1 MPANLTFPN
10 VKVQSGFT
18 ISMSGTGDPSTFDF
32 TMDAFPGY
40 TYFDKSKQ
48 VLCVIQVVE
57 DSLSATATSGSVML
71 QNDTIEH
78 GDVLTDDSDR
88 FDPRG

>member
-1 MPANLTFPN
+1 
-10 VKVQSGFT
+10 
-18 ISMSGTGDPSTFDF
+18 MSGTGDPSTFDF

-57 DSLSATATSGSVML
+57 DSEAAASEGNSVML
-71 QNDTIEH
+71 SNDAREH
-78 GDVLTDDSDR
+78 ADPLKGDSDIGQ
-88 FDPRG
+88 PTNI

>member
-1 MPANLTFPN
+1 M
-10 VKVQSGFT
+10 
-18 ISMSGTGDPSTFDF
+18 TFDF

-57 DSLSATATSGSVML
+57 DSLSAAVTSHTVMES
-71 QNDTIEH
+71 NTGIEH
-78 GDVLTDDSDR
+78 AGPLTDDSNYAY
-88 FDPRG
+88 PANA